1 MQCCL
6 HGNFVG
12 GGVFSRQTD
21 RSGCDGADN
30 AHWRGWGVRSGMMLT
45 PAIAVASVMLGQTSA
60 EPTRVVPE
68 QVDVGAW
75 TLRLDARV
83 WYAGPAGDVRMPGAA
98 NSARTDLSD
107 LNADNPRLS
116 PYGSLTLRAP
126 AEKLFFLAQGS
137 GTSLNASVTAAGAF
151 QLGNIAVNA
160 GDNIRSEVDLASF
173 ELLLG
178 YGPISLV
185 GAPGEVTR
193 LDLGLM
199 GGVRLVEQRFTFTSG
214 ASQSR
219 MEDTYAAPAIGA
231 RLNAQ
236 LSREFSAE
244 ATSIIGLWPDRTSAD
259 IDINFNYTPGGK
271 DDWLTLQVGYRLL
284 AFEFSR
290 GSGAST
296 REFSGSLAGLYAGL
310 QLKF

>member
-1 MQCCL
+1 
-6 HGNFVG
+6 
-12 GGVFSRQTD
+12 
-21 RSGCDGADN
+21 
-30 AHWRGWGVRSGMMLT
+30 MMLT
-45 PAIAVASVMLGQTSA
+45 PALVAAAMMLTQASP
-60 EPTRVVPE
+60 EPAAVVPTN
-68 QVDVGAW
+68 VDVGAW

-83 WYAGPAGDVRMPGAA
+83 WYAGPGGDVKMPGAA
-98 NSARTDLSD
+98 NSARVDLSD

-116 PYGSLTLRAP
+116 PFGSLTLRAP
-126 AEKLFFLAQGS
+126 KENIFFVAQGG
-137 GTSLNASVTAAGAF
+137 GTSLNSSVVAGGAF
-151 QLGNIAVNA
+151 QLGGIAVNP

-178 YGPISLV
+178 YGPISLL
-185 GAPGEVTR
+185 GSPSDVTR

-214 ASQSR
+214 ANQTR
-219 MEDTYAAPAIGA
+219 MEDTYAAPALGA

-236 LSREFSAE
+236 LSSEFAAE
-244 ATSIIGLWPDRTSAD
+244 ATAIMGFWPDRTSGD

-271 DDWLTLQVGYRLL
+271 NDWLTLQVGYRLL

-290 GSGAST
+290 GSGADT

>member
-1 MQCCL
+1 
-6 HGNFVG
+6 
-12 GGVFSRQTD
+12 
-21 RSGCDGADN
+21 
-30 AHWRGWGVRSGMMLT
+30 
-45 PAIAVASVMLGQTSA
+45 MLGQTSA
-60 EPTRVVPE
+60 EPARVVPE

-126 AEKLFFLAQGS
+126 AEKIFFVAQG
-137 GTSLNASVTAAGAF
+137 GGNSLNASVTAAGAF

-173 ELLLG
+173 ELLMG

-214 ASQSR
+214 ASQTR
-219 MEDTYAAPAIGA
+219 MEDTYAAPAFGA

-244 ATSIIGLWPDRTSAD
+244 ATSIIGFWPDRTSGD

-290 GSGAST
+290 GAGAST